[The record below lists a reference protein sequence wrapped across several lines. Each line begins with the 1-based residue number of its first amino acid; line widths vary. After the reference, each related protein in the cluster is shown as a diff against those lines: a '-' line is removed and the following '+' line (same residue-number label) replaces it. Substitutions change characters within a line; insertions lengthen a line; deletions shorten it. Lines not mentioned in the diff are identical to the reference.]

1 MSVLWYQLEKSSR
14 IHLVHWSELDNGS
27 IFNENSWYLRNCWG
41 TKSHMQITNP
51 QSFGLSLRIEKRQ
64 HSIVF
69 IYRELIYIQIH
80 KLIWVWLKQNSLNN
94 TKWQQMLNW
103 SYRVVM
109 NDAWMKIDLEW
120 IVFIV
125 HVLNFCLFFFRF
137 EDGTIPFLD
146 IIAVRHGLDALK
158 KIGGKA
164 IKILHFMTQL

>member
-51 QSFGLSLRIEKRQ
+51 QSFGLSLRIEKWQ

-69 IYRELIYIQIH
+69 IYRELIIYIQIH

-103 SYRVVM
+103 SYHVVM
-109 NDAWMKIDLEW
+109 NDAWMKIDFGINSFYCTCTVFLSFFLQVWGWHNSIFRHNCRETWLGCLEENW
-120 IVFIV
+120 
-125 HVLNFCLFFFRF
+125 R
-137 EDGTIPFLD
+137 
-146 IIAVRHGLDALK
+146 
-158 KIGGKA
+158 
-164 IKILHFMTQL
+164 